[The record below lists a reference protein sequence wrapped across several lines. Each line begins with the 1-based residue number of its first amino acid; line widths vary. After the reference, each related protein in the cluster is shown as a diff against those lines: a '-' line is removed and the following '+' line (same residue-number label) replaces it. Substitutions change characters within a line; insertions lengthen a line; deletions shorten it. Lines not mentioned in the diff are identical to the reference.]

1 MLKREKGAAN
11 VESFVVL
18 HLGVIRYICGVRI
31 YLKSFKMNQLE
42 YENLSSQEMTKKGM
56 YTLIANI
63 IEFTYSIS
71 FISSF
76 SHRAVKCQ
84 DRSP

>member
-42 YENLSSQEMTKKGM
+42 YENLSSQEMTK